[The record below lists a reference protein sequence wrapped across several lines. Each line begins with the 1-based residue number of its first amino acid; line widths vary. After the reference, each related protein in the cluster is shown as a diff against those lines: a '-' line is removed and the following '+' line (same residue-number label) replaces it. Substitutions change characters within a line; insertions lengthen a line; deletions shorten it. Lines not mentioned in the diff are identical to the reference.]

1 MKLKGAAVATA
12 AALVWTAVLAHPAFD
27 RLEGMSLDALNWL
40 RAAIFPVEGNTDPSP
55 TVVVAIDE
63 ETYRTPPFKDVPKVM
78 WTGRIARVLSAVL
91 DGGAAT
97 VGFDVVFPTSVDPYL
112 SGFDREMLLVL
123 RKGAREGRV
132 VLGAMQHSEKPIAPY
147 AGYRVAVGRGK
158 NIRALN
164 VVTARDGVARRV
176 PLFFQK
182 PRAAGAMPKVGDL
195 VPSMSL
201 EMARRKLGKPPRI
214 EETGSVVLGDYRIPA
229 RRDEEMIV
237 ALDAGPV
244 ALRNDM
250 VVDFGDGPAAI
261 PTFSLVDLYRCAEAG
276 RTEFFRKHFAG
287 RVVML
292 GTVLDVEDRVLTAI
306 RYVPRRIGEGASV
319 RCMAPAKQ
327 RTEPGFHRDTIPGI
341 YLQAA
346 AVNNMV
352 RGNAMREL
360 DPMPYAALTGALVLA
375 MALVTI
381 SVEAVA
387 SSIAF
392 AVGVLVWALVASGFF
407 RAGWVVPLF
416 DPMAASALT
425 LTTLLGYR
433 FAVADRAGRHIRK
446 AFTHYLAPAVVDRL
460 VERNQMPEQGGELR
474 DMTVWISDLEKY
486 STISENLP
494 PRELVKFL
502 NQIYSVM
509 TDTIEEHGGF
519 VSQFAGD
526 AVVAGFG
533 APLDDPDHADKGVR
547 AALACDERVRA
558 LGKTLHLPKGLGL
571 RNRIGISSGELLVG
585 NIGSKRRLNYAIVGD
600 DINLASRLEGTN
612 KIYGSTIIANETTVR
627 QCGPELRF
635 REIDMVRVVGRD
647 TPVRIFEPLGLEVAP
662 ARERDLEAFAE
673 ALAAY
678 RAHDFGEAAAM
689 FGDLAER
696 DPVARAFVERS
707 WTLLAEAPPDDW
719 DGVFTFDKK

>member
-1 MKLKGAAVATA
+1 MNLKGAAVATT

-27 RLEGMSLDALNWL
+27 RLEGLSLDALNWL
-40 RAAIFPVEGNTDPSP
+40 RAAILPAEGNTDPSP

-78 WTGRIARVLSAVL
+78 WTGRIAKVLGAVL

-112 SGFDREMLLVL
+112 RGFDREMLLAL

-132 VLGAMQHSEKPIAPY
+132 VLGAMQHSEKPITPY
-147 AGYRVAVGRGK
+147 AGYRIAVGRGK

-164 VVTARDGVARRV
+164 VVTDRDGVARRV
-176 PLFFQK
+176 PLFFQ
-182 PRAAGAMPKVGDL
+182 RAGAEGAPDSVDRL
-195 VPSMSL
+195 VPSMSF
-201 EMARRKLGKPPRI
+201 EMALRKRGTSPKI
-214 EETGSVVLGDYRIPA
+214 GDTGSVTLDGQRIPA
-229 RRDEEMIV
+229 RRDAGMTV
-237 ALDAGPV
+237 ALGAGTV

-261 PTFSLVDLYRCAEAG
+261 PTFSMVDLYRCAEAG
-276 RTEFFRKHFAG
+276 RTDFFRKHFAG

-292 GTVLDVEDRVLTAI
+292 GTVLDVEDRLLTAI
-306 RYVPRRIGEGASV
+306 RYVPRRAHEGASLH
-319 RCMAPAKQ
+319 CMDETKGPG
-327 RTEPGFHRDTIPGI
+327 EPGFHRDTIPGI

-346 AVNNMV
+346 AINNLV
-352 RGNAMREL
+352 RGDALREL
-360 DPMPYAALTGALVLA
+360 DPLAYAVATGVLVLA
-375 MALVTI
+375 VGLTTM

-387 SSIAF
+387 SAT
-392 AVGVLVWALVASGFF
+392 AYGVGLVVWTLVATGLF
-407 RAGWVVPLF
+407 RAGWIVPLF
-416 DPMAASALT
+416 DPAAAGALT

-460 VERNQMPEQGGELR
+460 VERNQMPEQGGEMR

-486 STISENLP
+486 STISENLRP
-494 PRELVKFL
+494 HELVVLL
-502 NQIYSVM
+502 NQVYSVM
-509 TDTIEEHGGF
+509 ADTIEEHGGF
-519 VSQFAGD
+519 VAQFAGD

-533 APLDDPDHADKGVR
+533 APLDDPDHAENGVR
-547 AALACDERVRA
+547 SALACDERIRA
-558 LGKTLHLPKGLGL
+558 LGAELHLPKGLGL

-612 KIYGSTIIANETTVR
+612 KTYGSTIIANEATVR

-635 REIDMVRVVGRD
+635 REIDRVRVVGRD
-647 TPVRIFEPLGLEVAP
+647 TPVRIYEPLGFEIDDE
-662 ARERDLEAFAE
+662 RERDLEAFAE

-678 RAHDFGEAAAM
+678 RAHEFGEAAAM

-696 DPVARAFVERS
+696 DPVAAAFVERS